1 MPQSIKRRVSLI
13 CFVFVSL
20 HFLLLS
26 LAIFTT
32 TFNGTAFEAFGI
44 TTLMVPYVLQ
54 HIGLPVLENEV
65 LSGLGWPSP
74 NLFGWVLSVV
84 GWLAF
89 YWLVAIGIE
98 RLARR
103 SSGRG
108 KSAAPL
114 S

>member
-1 MPQSIKRRVSLI
+1 MPQPIKRRVSLI
-13 CFVFVSL
+13 WFAFVFL

-32 TFNGTAFEAFGI
+32 AFNGTVFEAFGI
-44 TTLMVPYVLQ
+44 TALMIPYVLQ
-54 HIGLPVLENEV
+54 HIGLPVLENNG
-65 LSGLGWPSP
+65 LSDWGWPSP

-98 RLARR
+98 RLTRR
-103 SSGRG
+103 S
-108 KSAAPL
+108 
-114 S
+114 